1 MTKTE
6 KQKRFVISVLFFLS
20 ILLTVF
26 LVIKY
31 LLGVLLPFVIG
42 FTVASLIAPIVRK
55 LSRKLSLSRHFVSFV
70 LVLVFYAT
78 IGTLVAIIC
87 VKLFVGAGKL
97 FGYLPDF
104 YSSAVA
110 PMLSSFFD
118 FINSIVARFDNS
130 FVSDYGELFNNL
142 ELSLSSAISAL
153 SLEAVGFI
161 SNIAKNLPMFVL
173 EIILCVISTFFFSS
187 DYDYIT
193 HFVLSFIPSKTKAKL
208 IEAKKCLGGVLF
220 KYFRSYF
227 LIMLITFG
235 ELSLGLTIAGIRK
248 PLAAAFI
255 ITLLDILPVLGTGI
269 ILIPWGIFRLI
280 TGDLRTGI
288 LLLLVYAIITVIRN
302 IIEPKIVGK
311 EVGLHPTLTLISMFV
326 GTRLFGIAGLF
337 ALPVGLSLIK
347 SLNDCGVISILPE
360 ADDNCGGKCK

>member
-1 MTKTE
+1 MDIKN
-6 KQKRFVISVLFFLS
+6 KKISEGDFHALRKE
-20 ILLTVF
+20 ILTQW
-26 LVIKY
+26 
-31 LLGVLLPFVIG
+31 P
-42 FTVASLIAPIVRK
+42 T
-55 LSRKLSLSRHFVSFV
+55 
-70 LVLVFYAT
+70 
-78 IGTLVAIIC
+78 
-87 VKLFVGAGKL
+87 GKDVDL
-97 FGYLPDF
+97 EE
-104 YSSAVA
+104 AVA
-110 PMLSSFFD
+110 YHKAMPEK
-118 FINSIVARFDNS
+118 R
-130 FVSDYGELFNNL
+130 
-142 ELSLSSAISAL
+142 
-153 SLEAVGFI
+153 
-161 SNIAKNLPMFVL
+161 K
-173 EIILCVISTFFFSS
+173 FSE
-187 DYDYIT
+187 
-193 HFVLSFIPSKTKAKL
+193 KL

-347 SLNDCGVISILPE
+347 SLNDCGIISILPE
-360 ADDNCGGKCK
+360 ADDNCCGKCK